1 MILSQ
6 EDLKIK
12 YKDYY
17 DVKGKVRR
25 EVATGNLI
33 PLMRGLYETDK
44 TISGKYLAGH
54 IYGPSYISFDYALST
69 YSLIPETVYNT
80 FTSATF
86 KKSKTKTYQNHFGT
100 FIYKDVP
107 EAVYSL
113 GVLIKEDGR
122 YSYLIATPE
131 KALCDKLYS
140 LPPVNTIKGLRSLL
154 FEDLRIDESEFQK
167 LNVNELCELAPLYKA
182 TTLNTLVKLIRRYNA
197 DNIKSN
203 A

>member
-12 YKDYY
+12 YKDYS
-17 DVKGKVRR
+17 DVKGKIRR
-25 EVATGNLI
+25 EVAVGNLI
-33 PLMRGLYETDK
+33 PLMRGLYETDA

-54 IYGPSYISFDYALST
+54 IYGPSYLSFDYVLSV
-69 YSLIPETVYNT
+69 YSLIPETVFNT

-107 EAVYSL
+107 EAVYSF
-113 GVLIKEDGR
+113 GVLIKEEGD

-140 LPPVNTIKGLRSLL
+140 LSPVNTLKSLHSLL
-154 FEDLRIDESEFQK
+154 FEDLRIDESEFWK
-167 LNVNELCELAPLYKA
+167 LNIDEICELAPLYKS
-182 TTLNTLVKLIRRYNA
+182 TTLNTLVKLIRRNNA
-197 DNIKSN
+197 NNFKPN

>member
-12 YKDYY
+12 YKDYS
-17 DVKGKVRR
+17 DVKGKIRR
-25 EVATGNLI
+25 DVAVGNLI
-33 PLMRGLYETDK
+33 PLMRGLYETDA

-54 IYGPSYISFDYALST
+54 IYGPSYLSFDYVLSV
-69 YSLIPETVYNT
+69 YSLIPETVFNT

-107 EAVYSL
+107 EAVYSF
-113 GVLIKEDGR
+113 GVLIKEEGD

-140 LPPVNTIKGLRSLL
+140 LSPVNTLKGLRSLI
-154 FEDLRIDESEFQK
+154 FEDLRIDESEFWK
-167 LNVNELCELAPLYKA
+167 LNIDELCELAPLYKS
-182 TTLNTLVKLIRRYNA
+182 TTLNTLVKLIRRNNA
-197 DNIKSN
+197 NSFKPN

>member
-12 YKDYY
+12 YKDYS

-25 EVATGNLI
+25 EVAAGNLI
-33 PLMRGLYETDK
+33 PLMRGLYETDASV
-44 TISGKYLAGH
+44 SGKYLAGH
-54 IYGPSYISFDYALST
+54 IYGPSYLSFDYSLSV
-69 YSLIPETVYNT
+69 YSLIPEIVFNT

-86 KKSKTKTYQNHFGT
+86 KKSKTKTYQNQFGT

-113 GVLIKEDGR
+113 DVLIKEEGG
-122 YSYLIATPE
+122 YTYLIATPE

-154 FEDLRIDESEFQK
+154 FEDLRIDESEFWD
-167 LNVNELCELAPLYKA
+167 LNIDELCELAPLYKS
-182 TTLNTLVKLIRRYNA
+182 TTLNTLVKLIRR
-197 DNIKSN
+197 K
-203 A
+203 

>member
-12 YKDYY
+12 YKEYS

-25 EVATGNLI
+25 EVAAGNLI
-33 PLMRGLYETDK
+33 PLLRGLYETDA
-44 TISGKYLAGH
+44 TVSGKYLAGY
-54 IYGPSYISFDYALST
+54 IYGPSYLSFDYALSV
-69 YSLIPETVYNT
+69 YSLIPETVFNT

-86 KKSKTKTYQNHFGT
+86 KKSKTKVYENHFGT

-107 EAVYSL
+107 ETVYSF
-113 GVLIKEDGR
+113 GVLIKEEGD

-140 LPPVNTIKGLRSLL
+140 LTPVNTIKSLRSLL
-154 FEDLRIDESEFQK
+154 FEDLRIDESEFWK
-167 LNVNELCELAPLYKA
+167 LNIDELSELAPLYKS
-182 TTLNTLVKLIRRYNA
+182 TTLNTLVKLIRR
-197 DNIKSN
+197 K
-203 A
+203 

>member
-1 MILSQ
+1 MILFQ

-12 YKDYY
+12 YKDYS
-17 DVKGKVRR
+17 DVKGKIRR
-25 EVATGNLI
+25 EVAVGNLI
-33 PLMRGLYETDK
+33 PLMRGLYETDA

-54 IYGPSYISFDYALST
+54 IYGPSYLSFDYVLSV
-69 YSLIPETVYNT
+69 YSLIPETVFNT

-107 EAVYSL
+107 EAVYSF
-113 GVLIKEDGR
+113 GVLIKEEGD

-140 LPPVNTIKGLRSLL
+140 LSPVNTLKGLRSLI
-154 FEDLRIDESEFQK
+154 FEDLRIDESEFWK
-167 LNVNELCELAPLYKA
+167 LNIDELCELAPLYKS
-182 TTLNTLVKLIRRYNA
+182 TTLNTLVKLIRRNNA
-197 DNIKSN
+197 NSFKPN

>member
-6 EDLKIK
+6 EDFKIK
-12 YKDYY
+12 YKDYS
-17 DVKGKVRR
+17 DVKGKIRR
-25 EVATGNLI
+25 EVAVGNLI
-33 PLMRGLYETDK
+33 PLMRGLYETDA

-54 IYGPSYISFDYALST
+54 IYGPSYLSFDYVLSV
-69 YSLIPETVYNT
+69 YSLIPETVFNT

-107 EAVYSL
+107 EAVYSF
-113 GVLIKEDGR
+113 GVLIKEEGD

-140 LPPVNTIKGLRSLL
+140 LSPVNTLKGLRSLI
-154 FEDLRIDESEFQK
+154 FEDLRIDESEFWK
-167 LNVNELCELAPLYKA
+167 LNIDELCELAPLYKS
-182 TTLNTLVKLIRRYNA
+182 TTLNTLVKLIRRNNA
-197 DNIKSN
+197 NSFKPN

>member
-12 YKDYY
+12 YKDYS

-25 EVATGNLI
+25 EVAAGNLI
-33 PLMRGLYETDK
+33 PLMRGLYETDGAV
-44 TISGKYLAGH
+44 SGKYLAGH
-54 IYGPSYISFDYALST
+54 IYGPSYLSFDYALSV
-69 YSLIPETVYNT
+69 YSLIPETVFNT

-113 GVLIKEDGR
+113 GVLIQEEGG
-122 YSYLIATPE
+122 YTYLLATPE

-154 FEDLRIDESEFQK
+154 FEDLRIDESEFEK
-167 LNVNELCELAPLYKA
+167 LNTDDLCGLAPLYKS
-182 TTLNTLVKLIRRYNA
+182 TTLNTLIKLIGR
-197 DNIKSN
+197 K
-203 A
+203 

>member
-12 YKDYY
+12 YKDYS
-17 DVKGKVRR
+17 DVKGKIRR
-25 EVATGNLI
+25 EVAAGNLI
-33 PLMRGLYETDK
+33 PLMRGWYETDA
-44 TISGKYLAGH
+44 TVSGKYLAGH
-54 IYGPSYISFDYALST
+54 IYGPSYLSFDYALSV
-69 YSLIPETVYNT
+69 YALIPETVFNT

-86 KKSKTKTYQNHFGT
+86 KKSKTKVYENHFGT
-100 FIYKDVP
+100 FIYRDVP

-113 GVLIKEDGR
+113 DVLIKEEGD

-154 FEDLRIDESEFQK
+154 FEDLRIDESEFRK
-167 LNVNELCELAPLYKA
+167 LNIDELCELAPLYKS
-182 TTLNTLVKLIRRYNA
+182 TTLNTLVKLIRS
-197 DNIKSN
+197 K
-203 A
+203 

>member
-12 YKDYY
+12 YKDYS
-17 DVKGKVRR
+17 DVKGKIRR
-25 EVATGNLI
+25 EVAAGNLI
-33 PLMRGLYETDK
+33 PLLRGLYETDS
-44 TISGKYLAGH
+44 TVSGKYLAGH
-54 IYGPSYISFDYALST
+54 IYGPSYLSFDYALSV
-69 YSLIPETVYNT
+69 YSLIPETVFNT

-86 KKSKTKTYQNHFGT
+86 KKSKTKVYENHFGT

-107 EAVYSL
+107 EAVYSF
-113 GVLIKEDGR
+113 GVLIKEEGD

-154 FEDLRIDESEFQK
+154 FEDLRIDESEFRK
-167 LNVNELCELAPLYKA
+167 LNIDELCELAPLYKS
-182 TTLNTLVKLIRRYNA
+182 TTLNTFVKLIRR
-197 DNIKSN
+197 K
-203 A
+203 

>member
-1 MILSQ
+1 M
-6 EDLKIK
+6 KIK

-25 EVATGNLI
+25 EVAAGNLI

-122 YSYLIATPE
+122 YPYLIATPE

>member
-12 YKDYY
+12 YKEYS
-17 DVKGKVRR
+17 DVKGKVKR
-25 EVATGNLI
+25 EVAAGNLI
-33 PLMRGLYETDK
+33 PLMRGLYETDV
-44 TISGKYLAGH
+44 TVSGKYLAGH
-54 IYGPSYISFDYALST
+54 IYGPSYLSFDYALSV
-69 YSLIPETVYNT
+69 YSLIPETVFNT

-86 KKSKTKTYQNHFGT
+86 KKSKTKTYQNAFGT

-113 GVLIKEDGR
+113 GVLIKEEGG
-122 YSYLIATPE
+122 YTYLIATPE

-154 FEDLRIDESEFQK
+154 FEDLRIDESEFRQ
-167 LNVNELCELAPLYKA
+167 LNTDELCELAPLYKS
-182 TTLNTLVKLIRRYNA
+182 TTLSTLLKLLGR
-197 DNIKSN
+197 K
-203 A
+203 

>member
-12 YKDYY
+12 YKEYS
-17 DVKGKVRR
+17 DVKGKIRR
-25 EVATGNLI
+25 EVADGNLI
-33 PLMRGLYETDK
+33 PLMRGLYETDA
-44 TISGKYLAGH
+44 TVSGKCLAGH
-54 IYGPSYISFDYALST
+54 IYGPSYLSFDYVLSV

-107 EAVYSL
+107 DAVYSL
-113 GVLIKEDGR
+113 GVLIREENG

-140 LPPVNTIKGLRSLL
+140 LTPVNTMKGLLALL
-154 FEDLRIDESEFQK
+154 FEDLRIDEGEFRK
-167 LNVNELCELAPLYKA
+167 LNTDELCELAQLYKS
-182 TTLNTLVKLIRRYNA
+182 TTLNTLVKLIRR
-197 DNIKSN
+197 K
-203 A
+203 

>member
-12 YKDYY
+12 YKEYS
-17 DVKGKVRR
+17 DVKGKIRR
-25 EVATGNLI
+25 EVAAGHLI
-33 PLMRGLYETDK
+33 PLLRGLYETDA
-44 TISGKYLAGH
+44 TVSGKYLAGH
-54 IYGPSYISFDYALST
+54 IYGPSYLSFDYALSV
-69 YSLIPETVYNT
+69 YSLIPETVFNT

-86 KKSKTKTYQNHFGT
+86 KKSKTKVYENHFGT

-113 GVLIKEDGR
+113 GVLIKEEGD

-140 LPPVNTIKGLRSLL
+140 LPPVSTIKGLRSLL
-154 FEDLRIDESEFQK
+154 FEDLRIEDSEFRK
-167 LNVNELCELAPLYKA
+167 LNIEELCELALLYKS
-182 TTLNTLVKLIRRYNA
+182 TTLNTLVKLIRR
-197 DNIKSN
+197 K
-203 A
+203 

>member
-12 YKDYY
+12 YKDYS

-25 EVATGNLI
+25 EVAAGNLI
-33 PLMRGLYETDK
+33 PLLRGLYETDA
-44 TISGKYLAGH
+44 TVSGKYLAGH
-54 IYGPSYISFDYALST
+54 IYGPSYLSFDYALSV
-69 YSLIPETVYNT
+69 YSLIPETVFNT

-86 KKSKTKTYQNHFGT
+86 KKSKTKTYQNRFGT

-113 GVLIKEDGR
+113 GVLIKEEGD

-140 LPPVNTIKGLRSLL
+140 LPPVNTLKGLRTLL
-154 FEDLRIDESEFQK
+154 FEDLRIDESDFWK
-167 LNVNELCELAPLYKA
+167 LNTDELSGLAALYRA
-182 TTLNTLVKLIRRYNA
+182 TTLNMLVKLIRR
-197 DNIKSN
+197 K
-203 A
+203 

>member
-12 YKDYY
+12 YKEYS

-25 EVATGNLI
+25 EVAAGNLI
-33 PLMRGLYETDK
+33 PLMRGLYETDV
-44 TISGKYLAGH
+44 TVSGKYLAGH
-54 IYGPSYISFDYALST
+54 IYGPSYLSFDYALSV
-69 YSLIPETVYNT
+69 YSLIPETVFNT

-86 KKSKTKTYQNHFGT
+86 KKSKSKTYQNQFGT

-113 GVLIKEDGR
+113 GVLIKEEGG
-122 YSYLIATPE
+122 YTYLIATPE

-154 FEDLRIDESEFQK
+154 FEDLRIDESEFWR
-167 LNVNELCELAPLYKA
+167 LITDELCELAPLYKC
-182 TTLNTLVKLIRRYNA
+182 TTLNTLKKLLGR
-197 DNIKSN
+197 K
-203 A
+203 